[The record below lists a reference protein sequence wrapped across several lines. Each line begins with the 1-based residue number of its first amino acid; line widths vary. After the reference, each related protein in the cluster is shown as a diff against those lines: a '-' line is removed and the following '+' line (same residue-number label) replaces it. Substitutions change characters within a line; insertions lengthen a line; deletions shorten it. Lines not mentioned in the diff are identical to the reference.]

1 MSLTP
6 RENNLSLSKF
16 ESMLKT
22 NNVYF
27 FDSIEFEEIIH
38 YYIDSGKNALAK
50 KAIKLGL
57 QQHPNSVILKLL
69 KAELMVFDGELDKAF
84 SLLKDIQAIE
94 PTNGEVYVQQ
104 ANIYSKKDDHKTA
117 INLLKTALMYAEDE
131 ADILSMIGMEYLFL
145 DNFDE
150 ARLNFAKCL
159 EVDYEDYSS
168 LYNVIYC
175 FDMQNNHNEAIEY
188 LEKYINKDPYC
199 EVAWHQLGRQ
209 NFILE
214 KYDMALRAFDY
225 AVLID
230 ERFVGAYI
238 EKAKTLEKL
247 KKYEEA
253 IENYKV
259 SLGLDD
265 PTSYV
270 FLRIGECYE
279 RLNHNS
285 LAIQF
290 YKKAVHEDP
299 LLDKGWIAITDLNI
313 KEQKYRRALYNIN
326 KAIEIDE
333 QNTVYWRKYAEINLK
348 LDLFEEAAKA
358 YQRCLVLQDFEL
370 SIWIG
375 LSDVLCFLN
384 EYEDAQNVLLRGRT
398 FFKDFAEIEY
408 RLCAIYF
415 RFNNTKKGTEHLQNA
430 LAIDFDYQSI
440 MKELFPKEYQL
451 KTVQEI
457 ISNFKA

>member
-38 YYIDSGKNALAK
+38 YYIDSGKNSLAK

-57 QQHPNSVILKLL
+57 EQHPNSVILKLL
-69 KAELMVFDGELDKAF
+69 KAELMVFDGELDKAY
-84 SLLKDIQAIE
+84 SLLKEIQAIE
-94 PTNGEVYVQQ
+94 PTNDEVYVQQ
-104 ANIYSKKDDHKTA
+104 ANIFSKKDDHQTA
-117 INLLKTALMYAEDE
+117 INLLKTALLYAEDE
-131 ADILSMIGMEYLFL
+131 ADIFSLIGMEYLFL

-175 FDMQNNHNEAIEY
+175 FDMQSNHIQAIDY
-188 LEKYINKDPYC
+188 LEKYIDKDPYC

-214 KYDMALRAFDY
+214 NYEEALRAFDY

-230 ERFVGAYI
+230 DRFVGAYI

-247 KKYEEA
+247 NRLEEA
-253 IENYKV
+253 IENYKI

-279 RLNHNS
+279 QLNHNS
-285 LAIQF
+285 LAIQY

-299 LLDKGWIAITDLNI
+299 LLDKGWIAITNLNI
-313 KEQKYRRALYNIN
+313 KEKKYRRALFNIN

-333 QNTVYWRKYAEINLK
+333 QNTVYWRKYAEINIK
-348 LDLFEEAAKA
+348 LNFFEEAVKA
-358 YQRCLVLQDFEL
+358 FQRCLVLQDYEL
-370 SIWIG
+370 TIWIG
-375 LSDVLCFLN
+375 LSDALCFLAN
-384 EYEDAQNVLLRGRT
+384 YEDALDVLLRGT
-398 FFKDFAEIEY
+398 SFFKDFAEIEY
-408 RLCAIYF
+408 RLAAIYF
-415 RFNNTKKGTEHLQNA
+415 TFKNAKKGAAHLQNA
-430 LAIDFDYQSI
+430 LVIDFDYQSI
-440 MKELFPKEYQL
+440 IKELFPKVYQL
-451 KTVQEI
+451 PIVQDI
-457 ISNFKA
+457 IRNFKE